1 MTCEFILSGISNE
14 EVEHENG
21 YDIFEPTLVLKIEGR
36 NVFRSLGLD
45 GVKNAVIM
53 HFREEKIQVTLG
65 LIHDTASKSEGT
77 YRYWLTGTG
86 FGFRLNR
93 IGNVLRVFIEVD
105 GHYGPVQGI
114 RYPQS
119 EHVGDVLVEEWVRAF
134 LLLSR
139 SLSKIF
145 ERLNPTIYELPGIR
159 KQEKKLSEIAVW
171 LDTQSGIRTA

>member
-14 EVEHENG
+14 EVKHENG
-21 YDIFEPTLVLKIEGR
+21 YDIFEPTLVLKIEGK
-36 NVFRSLGLD
+36 NVFRFLGLD
-45 GVKNAVIM
+45 GVKNTVIM
-53 HFREEKIQVTLG
+53 
-65 LIHDTASKSEGT
+65 SEGT

-93 IGNVLRVFIEVD
+93 IGNFLRVFVEVD

-119 EHVGDVLVEEWVRAF
+119 EYVGDALVEEWVRAF

-145 ERLNPTIYELPGIR
+145 ERLNPTIYELPGIQ
-159 KQEKKLSEIAVW
+159 KQEKKLSEIAGW
-171 LDTQSGIRTA
+171 LDTQSGSRTA